1 MPGHSLWFTC
11 NQQIDFV
18 SGYDAF
24 FSLFSYESCV
34 IKHAVLCL
42 VSSIMHVGK
51 LKPSRCKVG
60 MRGKPLGPACDIDL
74 AQEKGGAF
82 SWDCSSDF
90 PEMQHEWG

>member
-1 MPGHSLWFTC
+1 
-11 NQQIDFV
+11 
-18 SGYDAF
+18 
-24 FSLFSYESCV
+24 
-34 IKHAVLCL
+34 
-42 VSSIMHVGK
+42 MHVGK